1 MSDRDLA
8 AEVEVLRQ
16 ELAERDAALDRVRA
30 LAGAFQ
36 PGWGIRE
43 GLLAAAE
50 VRPVDGGS

>member
-1 MSDRDLA
+1 VSDRDLA
-8 AEVEVLRQ
+8 AENATLRQ

-30 LAGAFQ
+30 LAAAFQ

-43 GLLAAAE
+43 DLLAAAE